1 MRKIT
6 LFLSMLLVGVCA
18 WAQDVVTTINT
29 EKYYTLECRSDVA
42 HNTKRFIGDDGTVIN
57 GQSALAAFFVFEAAN
72 DENGYYI
79 KSVESNRYLNY
90 KDKDSKISASTEKST
105 VWTLGVGGKD
115 NVPDVVTFTIGD
127 DKYLNNNF
135 SECDETCVNLKA
147 NSHSGGPAAINA
159 CSLWTLREYDNIV
172 VTINTPEEFENGKL
186 YTFVTSRGWMGAAV
200 NGTNAISTAK
210 ITVDPAASAENVYFQ
225 WTVYKSGDNYYLYN
239 VGKKQFLGEQS
250 TGKDASVAMSDTPAK
265 VTFKAT
271 TKSGYPLMF
280 KTTDNANCVINH
292 SASYGDGLITW
303 NGGWNDTKDDGSSHV
318 ITLVGDLDNS
328 VLTTIKAAVDA
339 YEADNTE
346 AKAELD
352 ATIAVAKGK
361 IASLGEGLGK
371 YAYTGEGDYAT
382 LVAEFETYSEGITDK
397 NNPTP
402 AEVEAKTAD
411 LNALIA
417 MVTINLPEDGKYYRI
432 KAVAGWNDDAPYL
445 GSANSTANNT
455 RAEFV
460 AEADVNT
467 IFLFQGGYLK
477 NYATGL
483 YLVSNSDFLGY
494 NGEQAEG
501 SVIAFHGASNGL
513 VGAYNISFND
523 GGRWLYCH
531 PDNNCTDAGGRGTQN
546 GYCFYIEEAELPSE
560 PGEGEGGEGNPE
572 TSIEEVSVEAAPVIY
587 DLTGRRVE
595 KMEKGIYI
603 VNGRKVVIK

>member
-1 MRKIT
+1 MKKIT
-6 LFLSMLLVGVCA
+6 LFFASLVLCLGA
-18 WAQDVVTTINT
+18 WAQNVVTAINT
-29 EKYYTLECRSDVA
+29 EKYYTLECRSGAA
-42 HNTKRFIGDDGTVIN
+42 HSTNRFIGDDGTVIN
-57 GQSALAAFFVFEAAN
+57 GQSAKAAYLVFEAAES
-72 DENGYYI
+72 ENGYYI
-79 KSVESNRYLNY
+79 KSVASNKYLNH
-90 KDKDSKISASTEKST
+90 DGTHISASAEKST

-115 NVPDVVTFTIGD
+115 KVANVVTFTIGN
-127 DKYLNNNF
+127 DKYLNNVG
-135 SECDETCVNLKA
+135 SDCTDGTCENLKA
-147 NSHSGGPAAINA
+147 NYHLGGPASGNA
-159 CSLWTLREYDNIV
+159 CSLWELCEYDNIV
-172 VTINTPEEFENGKL
+172 VTISTPEEFENGKL
-186 YTFVTSRGWMGAAV
+186 YTFVTSRGWMGATE
-200 NGTNAISTAK
+200 GSSNAISTAR
-210 ITVDPAASAENVYFQ
+210 TAVEPAASAENAYFQ

-250 TGKDASVAMSDTPAK
+250 TDKDAPVAMSDTPAK

-280 KTTDNANCVINH
+280 KTTDDANCVVNH
-292 SASYGDGLITW
+292 SANHDDGLITW

-328 VLTTIKAAVDA
+328 MLTTIKAAVDA

-346 AKAELD
+346 AKEVLD
-352 ATIAVAKGK
+352 ATIAVADGK
-361 IASLGEGLGK
+361 IASLGEGVGK
-371 YAYTGEGDYAT
+371 YTYTGEGDYAT
-382 LVAEFETYSEGITDK
+382 LVAEFETYSDGITDK

-417 MVTINLPEDGKYYRI
+417 MVTINLPEAGKYYRI

-445 GSANSTANNT
+445 GSANSTVKDG

-477 NYATGL
+477 NYATGF
-483 YLVSNSDFLGY
+483 YLVSNSNFLGY

-513 VGAYNISFND
+513 VGAYNISFNA

-531 PDNNCTDAGGRGTQN
+531 KNNFTDAGGRGTEN
-546 GYCFYIEEAELPSE
+546 GYCFNIEEVELPSE

-572 TSIEEVSVEAAPVIY
+572 TSIEEVSVEATPVIY